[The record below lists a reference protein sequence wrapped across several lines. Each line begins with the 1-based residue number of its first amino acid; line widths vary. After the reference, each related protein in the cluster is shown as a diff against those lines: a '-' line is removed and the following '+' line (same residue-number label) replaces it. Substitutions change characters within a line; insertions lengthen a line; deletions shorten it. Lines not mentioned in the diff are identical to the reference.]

1 MTPGI
6 VETRRR
12 GQGTERTRDVRQRRK
27 ARALLQD
34 MIERHRSRTD
44 GSFPLFV
51 ETSNVG
57 NSRKTCYKVGRQD
70 TVGSGHRISLQNK
83 QNLSKLLTSTPRQK
97 GRGSDYATN
106 VECQV
111 EMRPSCIRWSQECF
125 SLPRRALSHRCLSI
139 QLPSVF
145 TRSHR
150 PAPSK

>member
-34 MIERHRSRTD
+34 MIERHRSKTH

-57 NSRKTCYKVGRQD
+57 NNRKTCYEVGRQD

-83 QNLSKLLTSTPRQK
+83 QNLSKLLTSTPRQN

-111 EMRPSCIRWSQECF
+111 EMRPLALDGARNAFPSQGE
-125 SLPRRALSHRCLSI
+125 P
-139 QLPSVF
+139 
-145 TRSHR
+145 
-150 PAPSK
+150 